1 VELKK
6 EHTEHEENG
15 TKVERDTYDDPDT
28 KTRAE
33 EIEID
38 RNHNRRNG
46 EQRLASRP
54 PTGKRGGG
62 ANQITCGCLKAL

>member
-28 KTRAE
+28 KTHAE
-33 EIEID
+33 EIEIETTTD
-38 RNHNRRNG
+38 ETKNNG
-46 EQRLASRP
+46 
-54 PTGKRGGG
+54 
-62 ANQITCGCLKAL
+62 